1 MSRRMVG
8 GSAPSEA
15 VSTSANV
22 GCTPARRKECAEQ
35 ERRLEPS
42 AVAALTALGGRDAA
56 VRETE
61 RRACGAVD
69 SDLRRALVGSRGG
82 RVVRQRRHTAG

>member
-1 MSRRMVG
+1 MGQHPVRQSVRRPTLD
-8 GSAPSEA
+8 AQ
-15 VSTSANV
+15 
-22 GCTPARRKECAEQ
+22 PARRKECAEQ

-42 AVAALTALGGRDAA
+42 AVAALTALGERDAA